1 MKFWNN
7 FVLLILHLLNSYFVF
22 CQDNNDNDNDLDK
35 FISSP
40 KLIKNQLCSFN
51 GISSLNSTYIKCN
64 CYNGFIKDNSIRKI
78 NNYEIDCSYFL
89 KSRLI
94 TLTLSLI
101 FPIGIDYFYLGHYIL
116 GIFIFLLVLILV
128 GINIWLLN
136 WVLIYDNL
144 TSLGKRDET
153 FEKKYIRLKFSV
165 IIIDSIFFLFYIINA
180 IMHGAGVIK
189 DSNGYNTIYDF
200 ALDI

>member
-1 MKFWNN
+1 MKFGNN

-64 CYNGFIKDNSIRKI
+64 CYNGFIKDNNIRKI

-101 FPIGIDYFYLGHYIL
+101 FPIGIDYFYLGHYIF

-144 TSLGKRDET
+144 TRLGTRDET